1 MKQTVIAI
9 MAAAFMTAGVF
20 GQVTSETLR
29 QRPQRAQLTEAQQ
42 AIGKAMAEDKGIQ
55 KIREKAI
62 KDMIAHLVKNGHS
75 KEDATAV
82 VQHGAKAA
90 ERFRSSGGR
99 GSWGNRN
106 PGGATRIGPRGEG
119 QRGPRGERQ
128 GRNEIRAPKNP
139 LTPGWSEKAE
149 RKLKRKE
156 KKGE

>member
-1 MKQTVIAI
+1 

-29 QRPQRAQLTEAQQ
+29 QRPQRVQLSESQR
-42 AIGKAMAEDKGIQ
+42 AIGKIMVEDAEIK

-62 KDMIAHLVKNGHS
+62 QAMIKRLVKLGHS
-75 KEDATAV
+75 EKDAKAV
-82 VQHGAKAA
+82 VENGAKAA

-119 QRGPRGERQ
+119 QRGERQ

-149 RKLKRKE
+149 RKLKRKA